1 MKKYLAVFLTILP
14 LCAQPER
21 GNRHFMGL
29 NQPLTAPSG
38 RSARAIAQD
47 FIHAQAAAE
56 LLLTDVD
63 LAGLYVAKEYQTAH
77 NGVTHL
83 IYKQQFSGVDVYNA
97 EWVVNVASDGSILN
111 AGGILFNAPS
121 PDVVLPGTASAMTAA
136 RASVRAVNRK
146 AAENYFPMITGTTS
160 QRNGIRLAG
169 GDLPDDIDGQLVW
182 YGGSAGVKPAWV
194 FYVTDMDGVNRY
206 ATVIDDASQSLMSKT
221 PLTFFQSPSAPKGQ
235 VFERESPQPSPTPGV
250 FLTVAP
256 PIVDRT
262 IQSFAGDPIASP
274 NGWVT
279 GKPDRRQQ
287 RRRRRKPVGDAVPQ
301 NAHYHDSPGR
311 QLQFSAATWRRRAL
325 AAQFS
330 GCSRGA
336 DTRACRVGTRAD
348 TLFP

>member
-1 MKKYLAVFLTILP
+1 
-14 LCAQPER
+14 
-21 GNRHFMGL
+21 MGL

-38 RSARAIAQD
+38 PSARAIAQD
-47 FIHAQAAAE
+47 FIHGQAAAE
-56 LLLTDVD
+56 LSLTDAD

-136 RASVRAVNRK
+136 RAGVRAVNRK

-169 GDLPDDIDGQLVW
+169 GDLPDDIDGQLIW

-274 NGWVT
+274 NGWVIGNQT
-279 GKPDRRQQ
+279 VGNNAVVGENLLGTLFLKTPTITRAPDGNFSFPLQLGAGA
-287 RRRRRKPVGDAVPQ
+287 PSPLNFPDAVVARTLVPAVSALVPTLCSREDRASRRVSTRQ
-301 NAHYHDSPGR
+301 ARVPTPHYHSN
-311 QLQFSAATWRRRAL
+311 L
-325 AAQFS
+325 
-330 GCSRGA
+330 
-336 DTRACRVGTRAD
+336 
-348 TLFP
+348 

>member
-1 MKKYLAVFLTILP
+1 MKKCLVAFLTILP
-14 LCAQPER
+14 LCAQTAR
-21 GNRHFMGL
+21 GSRHLLGL

-56 LLLTDVD
+56 LSLTEAD

-111 AGGILFNAPS
+111 AGGRIFAAPP
-121 PDVVLPGTASAMTAA
+121 PDVVLPDATSALRAA
-136 RASVRAVNRK
+136 RASVRAVSRK
-146 AAENYFPMITGTTS
+146 AAENYFPMIAGTTA
-160 QRNGIRLAG
+160 RPNGIRLAG

-221 PLTFFQSPSAPKGQ
+221 ALTFFQSPSAPKGQ
-235 VFERESPQPSPTPGV
+235 IFERESPQPSPTPA
-250 FLTVAP
+250 F
-256 PIVDRT
+256 
-262 IQSFAGDPIASP
+262 F
-274 NGWVT
+274 
-279 GKPDRRQQ
+279 
-287 RRRRRKPVGDAVPQ
+287 
-301 NAHYHDSPGR
+301 
-311 QLQFSAATWRRRAL
+311 
-325 AAQFS
+325 
-330 GCSRGA
+330 
-336 DTRACRVGTRAD
+336 
-348 TLFP
+348 